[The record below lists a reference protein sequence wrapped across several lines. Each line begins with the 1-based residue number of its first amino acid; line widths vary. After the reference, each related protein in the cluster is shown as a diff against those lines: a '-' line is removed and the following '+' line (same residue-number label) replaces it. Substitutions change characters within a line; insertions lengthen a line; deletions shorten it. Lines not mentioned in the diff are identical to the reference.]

1 MVVHPELLASVWGE
15 GLPGPLVRLG
25 WARPSYVGG
34 GVSGGFQVS
43 PEIGVPP

>member
-25 WARPSYVGG
+25 WARPSYVRGG
-34 GVSGGFQVS
+34 SVEAPRSLRR
-43 PEIGVPP
+43 